1 MNHNRTKNKLH
12 MHTIFHPSRW

>member
-1 MNHNRTKNKLH
+1 